1 MRVNYSPEACVWR
14 ISPGR
19 IAVFTKACRHSGHAA
34 GKEMQSEMRK
44 TMRRFFAGLFVVL
57 AIATTCLMG
66 AHAQPAIQPTVDITK
81 VPAAA
86 QPSDHFDAD
95 AATQAYLDMMP
106 PAAIARSNAYFEGG
120 YWLILWDFLVS
131 SAIALLLLELRWS
144 AGMRNRAE
152 KISRNKWAQ
161 SFIYWVQYLVV
172 AFILGFPLEFC
183 ENFVREHK
191 YGLATQT
198 FGPWMGD
205 ELKSFLLTMVL
216 GSVLFVL
223 LFALVRWL
231 KNTWWIW
238 GSIITIVFLT
248 IGVAIAP
255 VYITPIFNSVKILD
269 DPKVTAPILRMAH
282 ANGIPTND
290 VYEIDASRQTT
301 RMSAN
306 VSGFASTTRITLND
320 NLLKRG
326 SLEEIQAV
334 MGHEMGH
341 YVMHHIPKSL
351 FFLAV
356 LAVLSFAYLRWG
368 LGWALGRWGER
379 WQIRDI
385 GDPAI
390 FPLVTLFFGILMFVL
405 TPVMNTETR
414 MHEKEADMFGL
425 NAARQPDGFAQ
436 AAIHLGEYRKM
447 HPGPIEEFI
456 FFDHP
461 SGYDRIHSAM
471 VWKSQNLEL
480 FEKQQSQA
488 DTGTESGSK

>member
-1 MRVNYSPEACVWR
+1 
-14 ISPGR
+14 
-19 IAVFTKACRHSGHAA
+19 
-34 GKEMQSEMRK
+34 
-44 TMRRFFAGLFVVL
+44 MRRFFACLIVVL
-57 AIATTCLMG
+57 AIATTGLIG
-66 AHAQPAIQPTVDITK
+66 AHAQPAVQPTVDITK

-120 YWLILWDFLVS
+120 YWLILWDFLVGS
-131 SAIALLLLELRWS
+131 VIALLLLELRWS
-144 AGMRNRAE
+144 ARMRNRAE
-152 KISRNKWAQ
+152 KITRFKPVQTFLYWA
-161 SFIYWVQYLVV
+161 QYLVV
-172 AFILGFPLEFC
+172 ATILGFPMEYY
-183 ENFVREHK
+183 ENYVREHQ
-191 YGLATQT
+191 YGMATQT

-205 ELKSFLLTMVL
+205 ELKTFLVTLVL
-216 GSVLFVL
+216 GSLAFVG
-223 LFALVRWL
+223 LFAIVRRL
-231 KNTWWIW
+231 QRTWWIW
-238 GSIITIVFLT
+238 GSIAAIVFTT
-248 IGVAIAP
+248 IAIALGP
-255 VYITPIFNSVKILD
+255 VYIQPIFNDIKKLD
-269 DPKVTAPILRMAH
+269 DPKVTVPILRMAH

-306 VSGFASTTRITLND
+306 VSGFANTTRITLND

-326 SLEEIQAV
+326 SPEEIQAV

-341 YVMHHIPKSL
+341 YVMNHIPKAI

-356 LAVLSFAYLRWG
+356 LTVLSFAYLRWS

-379 WQIRDI
+379 WQIRGI
-385 GDPAI
+385 SDPAI
-390 FPLVTLFFGILMFVL
+390 FPLVGLLFGVLMFVL
-405 TPVMNTETR
+405 TPVLNTETR

-425 NAARQPDGFAQ
+425 NASRQPDGFAQ

-447 HPGPIEEFI
+447 QPGPIEEII

-461 SGYDRIHSAM
+461 SGYNRIHSAM

-480 FEKQQSQA
+480 FEKPQA
-488 DTGTESGSK
+488 GSDTAPASK